1 MMTLNLNIFPR
12 VHVLRE
18 QNKLMEVVDPR
29 LGTDYNREE
38 AMTMIQIG
46 ILCTS
51 QVSSERPSMST
62 VVSIL
67 EGSST
72 VNVEKLLET
81 SFNKGSEKDEESV
94 RAMKK
99 HYAIISGEEMTS
111 MTDQSINTYGPFTS
125 SSTSTANASDLYPL
139 KPDSAYWKSRV

>member
-1 MMTLNLNIFPR
+1 MD
-12 VHVLRE
+12 
-18 QNKLMEVVDPR
+18 VVDQR

-38 AMTMIQIG
+38 AMTMINIG

-51 QVSSERPSMST
+51 QVPSDRPSMST
-62 VVSIL
+62 VVSML

-72 VNVEKLLET
+72 VDVEKLLEA
-81 SFNKGSEKDEESV
+81 SFSRGNEKDEKSV

-139 KPDSAYWKSRV
+139 KPDSAYWNSRV